1 MTVKTFFI
9 GLAASFALPWLVV
22 VAVPYASMRNVEIPQ
37 FDEVDDGKT
46 GYYAPV
52 KAGRTQNGSE
62 IYGAEGCAQCHSQ
75 LSRPTY
81 AGNDLGR
88 PDLAGIQ
95 KDPNLGDTRRE
106 SNLWD
111 YAGEEFAWIGETRIG
126 PDLGNY
132 GRRIE
137 IQAAEENAKIAAE
150 LGVKVEELTVDQ
162 KFNKEKAVF
171 AQLYNARL
179 AKPNSVCPSNKHMFD
194 EQPVFGQGYENALE
208 GPNGEQ
214 VVAKPKALALT
225 SYLLNMK
232 RDSEVPYAM
241 NHARSKKKASAK

>member
-46 GYYAPV
+46 GSYAPV
-52 KAGRTQNGSE
+52 KAGRTQNGSAV
-62 IYGAEGCAQCHSQ
+62 YGAEGCAQCHSQ

-106 SNLWD
+106 SILWD
-111 YAGEEFAWIGETRIG
+111 YTGEEFAWIGETRIG
-126 PDLGNY
+126 PDLGNF
-132 GRRIE
+132 GRRME
-137 IQAAEENAKIAAE
+137 IKAAEENAAIAE
-150 LGVKVEELTVDQ
+150 KLGVKVEELTADQ
-162 KFNKEKAVF
+162 KFNTQKAVF
-171 AQLYNARL
+171 AHLYDARQD
-179 AKPNSVCPSNKHMFD
+179 NEHSVCPSNKHMFKTQ
-194 EQPVFGQGYENALE
+194 EVFGQGYENALE
-208 GPNGEQ
+208 GPDGTQ
-214 VVAKPKALALT
+214 VIAKANALALT
-225 SYLLNMK
+225 DYLLNLK
-232 RDSEVPYAM
+232 RDSEVPYAL
-241 NHARSKKKASAK
+241 NYARSKKKASAK